1 MKTILI
7 AGGYA
12 KHPQGPA
19 AFVLMHISGNR
30 KPVVMSKVLQQSMS
44 KEAAEVQ
51 GILYGL
57 RDLIHPSDVVVV
69 SGYLPR
75 PGSWEKVIEYAKANG
90 HTVSYSVAN
99 WFGDKGEMYLDAC
112 KQAKALVS

>member
-12 KHPQGPA
+12 KHPQGPG

-30 KPVVMSKVLQQSMS
+30 KPVVMSKTLQQVQC
-44 KEAAEVQ
+44 KEAAEIQ
-51 GILYGL
+51 GVLYGL

-69 SGYLPR
+69 SGYLPS
-75 PGSWEKVIEYAKANG
+75 PNWDKVIEYAKANG

-99 WFGDKGEMYLDAC
+99 WFGDNGKMYLDAC
-112 KQAKALVS
+112 KQAKELLA